1 LLKTCSHRRLV
12 SHFAYQQN
20 EECCFLFRTERIARA
35 KKCLILL
42 ENSGHARWR
51 FLLSDPRAN
60 HPLASSIR
68 SNHFRAKRA
77 ILSRSAAKC
86 LAAFVSLGSSYLC
99 SSRRRLRVLIRTQIK
114 TTAASSTAN
123 IKSAV
128 SMAVRKKSK
137 QRSFTLH
144 GRTGIASLDN
154 LRSKQ
159 VWRFARSS
167 LLGGGSQKV
176 AARASDAPV
185 SCFRARQACPSALFK
200 ETATFVVGRELEQF
214 GRLRRISRLEEPID
228 AKWSKGRDYLL
239 FRPLIRHLVGRTR
252 GIPAAEIEPQD

>member
-1 LLKTCSHRRLV
+1 MVVSLAICLPAKRRL
-12 SHFAYQQN
+12 
-20 EECCFLFRTERIARA
+20 LFFVPNRTHRA
-35 KKCLILL
+35 SQEVPDPLWKTRD
-42 ENSGHARWR
+42 HARHR
-51 FLLSDPRAN
+51 LLLSDPRAN

-99 SSRRRLRVLIRTQIK
+99 SWRRRRRVLIRTQIK

-123 IKSAV
+123 IKNAV

-159 VWRFARSS
+159 VAVR
-167 LLGGGSQKV
+167 
-176 AARASDAPV
+176 P
-185 SCFRARQACPSALFK
+185 
-200 ETATFVVGRELEQF
+200 ELT
-214 GRLRRISRLEEPID
+214 S
-228 AKWSKGRDYLL
+228 W
-239 FRPLIRHLVGRTR
+239 
-252 GIPAAEIEPQD
+252 